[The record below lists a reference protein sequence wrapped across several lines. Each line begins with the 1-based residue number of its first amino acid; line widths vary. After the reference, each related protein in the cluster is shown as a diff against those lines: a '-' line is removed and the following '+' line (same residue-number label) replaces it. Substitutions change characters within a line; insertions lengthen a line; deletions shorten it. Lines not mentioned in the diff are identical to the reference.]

1 MARPDSNR
9 LVTRWCV
16 KLEASPVTRMDSKV
30 VKSFE
35 AADVGFAA
43 CISAAPAA
51 AQGRVRPVAT
61 GCFPAAH
68 LQGLLCGDEL
78 GRGSVIFRPELTRAR

>member
-1 MARPDSNR
+1 
-9 LVTRWCV
+9 
-16 KLEASPVTRMDSKV
+16 MDSKV

-51 AQGRVRPVAT
+51 AQGRRRVYAMTISMPQTCRSNWHVTRPTIGPDTSGQGQPVAT
-61 GCFPAAH
+61 DSFLAS
-68 LQGLLCGDEL
+68 QV
-78 GRGSVIFRPELTRAR
+78 SVVALKATGALAVI